1 MHHELRVTCAG
12 IESLSPQSKVSVN
25 AHCMKPEIK
34 GDKLLVFTNEP
45 MYKLEELKGNGFNVS
60 VTDRALQITVG
71 WRKLRNE
78 ELRNV

>member
-1 MHHELRVTCAG
+1 
-12 IESLSPQSKVSVN
+12 
-25 AHCMKPEIK
+25 MKPEIK